1 MASWLSE
8 YKEGCFIDS
17 KDTMNT
23 WCVAKIINID
33 FEHKNLKVRYEGWS
47 DKWDTTLPF
56 NSSRISQ
63 FRLKS
68 ELYTGQKGIALRSFY
83 FDNEYLLSV
92 AAAMENLPKSAFE
105 ITQFLRGELFLL
117 IDCLLVYEYKGI
129 NELDQ
134 SIVFFTKTL
143 DFITNWLK
151 SSEIHFQILNSS
163 KSEGFMTDPQVALAA
178 AWPELLFT
186 LKRLF
191 GLDQRTGKNLQG
203 WTKVPDS
210 YKFTKET
217 EFRPRTLHYLINY
230 FQLTSGFQLIL
241 DIFSSPE

>member
-33 FEHKNLKVRYEGWS
+33 FEQKTLKVRYEGWS
-47 DKWDTTLPF
+47 DKWDTTLTF
-56 NSSRISQ
+56 NSNRIAQ
-63 FRLKS
+63 FRMKS

-83 FDNEYLLSV
+83 FDNEYLQSV
-92 AAAMENLPKSAFE
+92 AAVMDDLPKSAFE

-117 IDCLLVYEYKGI
+117 IDCLLVYEFKGI

-134 SIVFFTKTL
+134 SIAFFTKSL
-143 DFITNWLK
+143 DFITSWLK
-151 SSEIHFQILNSS
+151 CSESHFQILNSS
-163 KSEGFMTDPQVALAA
+163 KTEGFLTDPQIALAA

-191 GLDQRTGKNLQG
+191 GLDQRTGKNLQS
-203 WTKVPDS
+203 WTKIPEN

-217 EFRPRTLHYLINY
+217 EFRPRTLHFLVNY
-230 FQLTSGFQLIL
+230 FQSISGFQTIL